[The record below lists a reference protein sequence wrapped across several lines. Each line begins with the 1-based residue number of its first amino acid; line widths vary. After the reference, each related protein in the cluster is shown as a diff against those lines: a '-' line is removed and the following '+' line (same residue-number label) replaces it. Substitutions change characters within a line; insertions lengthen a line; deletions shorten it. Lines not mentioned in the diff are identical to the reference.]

1 MVALALAVYLLGGI
15 LGLSSDVF
23 LAYDELC
30 VNAVLRVVDVSRV
43 YILVCDGS
51 LNLFAEL
58 YDDPNPTVIADV
70 CFGLE
75 LRLLRPGLGG
85 IFVEGLLASFTI
97 VMRLSL

>member
-43 YILVCDGS
+43 YILV
-51 LNLFAEL
+51 
-58 YDDPNPTVIADV
+58 
-70 CFGLE
+70 
-75 LRLLRPGLGG
+75 
-85 IFVEGLLASFTI
+85 
-97 VMRLSL
+97 